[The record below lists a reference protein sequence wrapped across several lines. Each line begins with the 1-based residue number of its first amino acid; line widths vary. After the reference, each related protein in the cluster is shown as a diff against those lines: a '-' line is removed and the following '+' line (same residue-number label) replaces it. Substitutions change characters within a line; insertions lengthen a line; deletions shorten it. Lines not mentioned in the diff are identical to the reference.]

1 MMEAVKSD
9 EIFETERKRQFC
21 SFWLSGRL
29 FGVDILDV
37 KEINS
42 EITFTPIFHASKEVK
57 GYVNIRGQIHL
68 VIDLR
73 LLLGFE
79 RADDVEGRRL
89 IIFKTKVG
97 EPFGVQ
103 VDRIGDV
110 VEVTE
115 GQIEQRTKVDDKLDR
130 IVDSGDV
137 IEGVCKLKDRLLV
150 ILNAKSFLRIIEKG
164 RGR

>member
-1 MMEAVKSD
+1 MEAVRSD
-9 EIFETERKRQFC
+9 EVFEMERKRQFC

-79 RADDVEGRRL
+79 RGDDVEGRRL

-130 IVDSGDV
+130 IVDAGDV

-164 RGR
+164 RGH

>member
-1 MMEAVKSD
+1 MEAVRSD
-9 EIFETERKRQFC
+9 EVFETERKRQFC

-79 RADDVEGRRL
+79 RADDVDGRRL

-130 IVDSGDV
+130 IVDAGDV

-164 RGR
+164 RSR

>member
-1 MMEAVKSD
+1 MEAVRSD
-9 EIFETERKRQFC
+9 EVFETERKRQFC

-130 IVDSGDV
+130 IVDAGDV

-164 RGR
+164 RSR